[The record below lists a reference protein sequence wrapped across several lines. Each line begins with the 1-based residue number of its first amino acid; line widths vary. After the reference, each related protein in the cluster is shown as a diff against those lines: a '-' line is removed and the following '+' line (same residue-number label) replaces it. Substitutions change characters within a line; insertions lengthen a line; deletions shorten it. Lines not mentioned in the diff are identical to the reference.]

1 MTKTV
6 LSPNFKRAL
15 SSLTISCSACLVLSA
30 VVYKGKYFQNWLN
43 SAYASDKRLIL
54 IGWFLLFVYY
64 GLCLFRLLQIKE
76 KDTTTLFLF
85 GFQFIAFSVY
95 MIAVYCFSAYALA
108 TVGGIFSVI
117 FSCRLV
123 FELLKNRRY
132 VSALLTAAVT
142 ALYLYCVFCGI
153 IFCSL
158 EYGVWKN

>member
-1 MTKTV
+1 MVK
-6 LSPNFKRAL
+6 
-15 SSLTISCSACLVLSA
+15 
-30 VVYKGKYFQNWLN
+30 Q
-43 SAYASDKRLIL
+43 RLRVRQTTD
-54 IGWFLLFVYY
+54 FNRMVLLFVYY

-76 KDTTTLFLF
+76 KDTTPLFLF

-123 FELLKNRRY
+123 FELFKNRRY

-158 EYGVWKN
+158 EYGVWKTENAVFYLP